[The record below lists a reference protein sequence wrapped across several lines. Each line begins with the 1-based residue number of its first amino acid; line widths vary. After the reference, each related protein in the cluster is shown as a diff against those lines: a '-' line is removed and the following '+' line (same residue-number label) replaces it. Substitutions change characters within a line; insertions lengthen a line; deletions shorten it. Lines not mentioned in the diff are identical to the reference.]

1 MKSSAVLTPL
11 FTVFLTGGVHTASAF
26 AYAPRVRIFSSS
38 SFSSSSFSSSSFS
51 SSRQYRAV
59 PLRSKE
65 DDEDSEFA
73 SLSSRSIEGIDA
85 MEPMGTVTEHYK
97 RLEEEQGIMQSR
109 TPPFTSAEL
118 INGRLAM
125 VGATIILS
133 REFLWDG
140 ESIPEQVSEAFASLG
155 QAAAAW
161 C

>member
-26 AYAPRVRIFSSS
+26 AYAPRVRI
-38 SFSSSSFSSSSFS
+38 FSSSSFS

>member
-26 AYAPRVRIFSSS
+26 AYAPRVQI
-38 SFSSSSFSSSSFS
+38 FSSSSFSSSSFS

>member
-26 AYAPRVRIFSSS
+26 AYAPRVRI
-38 SFSSSSFSSSSFS
+38 FS